1 MKKSILLPAAL
12 FVALLGA
19 IFLFFAPRKPQPG
32 TAVVAPVTAPAAE
45 PAAAEPQYP
54 LTPPPEAATEQ
65 PTKPSADETA
75 PPQVAAT
82 EDSEVVMA
90 RLLALLRG
98 QARSGELLILDHF
111 IPRFVVTVDN
121 LAGKD
126 LSRKQLPVKG
136 ASGPFLVHNSAE
148 GEGIHPDNARRY
160 SAFVALAEAL
170 DSRELVDLYVRLYP
184 EFQKAYENLGQPKAY
199 FNDRLIAV
207 IDHLLATPEPTEP
220 IRLHRPKI
228 LYQFADPDLEERGA
242 GQKILLRVGADNRA
256 RLKAK
261 LQSLR
266 AELLTRVI
274 APAVEKTEP

>member
-12 FVALLGA
+12 LAALLGA
-19 IFLFFAPRKPQPG
+19 IFLFFAPRKPQPE
-32 TAVVAPVTAPAAE
+32 TTVVAPVAAPAAE

-54 LTPPPEAATEQ
+54 LTPPPEAATE
-65 PTKPSADETA
+65 PPADETA

-82 EDSEVVMA
+82 EDPEVVMA

-136 ASGPFLVHNSAE
+136 ASGPFLTQESPE
-148 GEGIHPDNARRY
+148 GEEIHPDNARRY
-160 SAFVALAEAL
+160 SAFVDLAEAL

-184 EFQKAYENLGQPKAY
+184 EFQKAYEDLGQPKAY

-207 IDHLLATPEPTEP
+207 IDHLLATPEPMEP
-220 IRLHRPKI
+220 IRLQRPKI

-256 RLKAK
+256 RLKTK

-266 AELLTRVI
+266 AELLSRVI
-274 APAVEKTEP
+274 APATKKTEP